1 MVRFFACRVC
11 RYTVLLLLMPGLLWL
26 LLQQYANYKVQQQ
39 LADINQQYQQFA
51 AQHHLPLLQLTAKHS
66 RFIPWQDVLEIQQL
80 ELTLPN
86 GAVLLQLSGLRLH
99 GLLQLEPEALATSAS
114 LPDGLSY
121 QLSWLQLELSPVLQL
136 LLPTELKQ
144 QLKPVSAVLSWQQHK
159 QQLHSQIRLQMAEQL
174 LLESTLELNILRPAT
189 VSEPPQIQL
198 TRISLQLQQQLLPAL
213 QPWLSRQGFASE
225 ALLFKYW
232 QQQLAGCS
240 ALPPVLWQ
248 AFLAWQQQP
257 GVLVV
262 NWQPEPALALWQW
275 PEWGCLKK

>member
-1 MVRFFACRVC
+1 
-11 RYTVLLLLMPGLLWL
+11 

-39 LADINQQYQQFA
+39 LADINQQYQQLA
-51 AQHHLPLLQLTAKHS
+51 VQYHLPLLQLTAKHS

-86 GAVLLQLSGLRLH
+86 GAVLLQLSGFKLH
-99 GLLQLEPEALATSAS
+99 GLLQLEPESLATST
-114 LPDGLSY
+114 LPPEGFSY
-121 QLSWLQLELSPVLQL
+121 QLSWLRLELSPALQL

-174 LLESTLELNILRPAT
+174 LLESTLALNILRPAT
-189 VSEPPQIQL
+189 VSEAPQIQL

-225 ALLFKYW
+225 ALLFKHW

-257 GVLVV
+257 SLLAVS
-262 NWQPEPALALWQW
+262 WQPEPALPLWLW
-275 PEWGCLKK
+275 PEWGCRQQQK